1 VAPAVE
7 AAVEAAVAEMQQ
19 VSRGSPIGHGVQ
31 LPPHTGR
38 SFLPAPTMK
47 SAQRKKNLEASNH
60 HTGQDTEE
68 IYDSNLPFLPSCRI
82 EAPSALGPAYHTDFQ
97 KKEIT
102 SLPLQTR

>member
-1 VAPAVE
+1 
-7 AAVEAAVAEMQQ
+7 VEAAVAEMQQ